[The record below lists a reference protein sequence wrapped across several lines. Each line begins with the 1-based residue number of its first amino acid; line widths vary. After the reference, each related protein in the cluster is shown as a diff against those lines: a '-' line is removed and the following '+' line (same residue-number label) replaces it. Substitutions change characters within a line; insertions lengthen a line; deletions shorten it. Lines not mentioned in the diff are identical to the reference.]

1 MDDESRYSLR
11 ESTLW
16 HVSWVQ
22 KYSVLVFEFL
32 YVWSAE
38 DQAAAEEFLRKV
50 DSACVFHNAS
60 TRFADGFRF
69 GLGAEVWH
77 SFALLPSCCSP
88 QAPVNIARLC
98 TVHCVVEKANDG
110 TASRQQYFLVNYM
123 HILTNSTCCHFQF
136 PCNNGQGL
144 TPALTLGLGHDHS
157 MRRHLPNIRGE

>member
-110 TASRQQYFLVNYM
+110 NRFAATILLSQLYAYLDKQHMLPFSVPMQQRPGVD
-123 HILTNSTCCHFQF
+123 TCIDTRLGTRSQHA
-136 PCNNGQGL
+136 
-144 TPALTLGLGHDHS
+144 PALA
-157 MRRHLPNIRGE
+157 